1 MTKKDYS
8 KLEKTKQ
15 EIDIAEDDFLKKY
28 PEVLDILLRD
38 RTTNVNIFWAT
49 DNYQSLGDDYQ
60 FLSPIRIELIT
71 GQNNK
76 VIMPRVLK
84 NKTLQNIRIKNM
96 AEVYTPAWI
105 CNAQNNNV
113 DRGWFQ
119 RNDVFNKE
127 TDSSNGGLGWK
138 TNSKKIVFPKSKTWK
153 DYIKDKR
160 LEIACGE
167 APYIASRYDTTTGK
181 FIPVSERIGIL
192 DRKLRVINENVDSPK
207 EWVSAAKIA
216 YQSTYAYEW
225 QGDSLLLARE
235 AILYTFIENYILKFE
250 NKPTLESIKSI
261 ADVISWNVWQMDG
274 LKGTIPNSCEE
285 RSIVTTDIFGEKNIM
300 RSRCLGCIENNI
312 EKHNSIYCVIKDWS
326 NSDIKSQNVKF
337 VELLNNKK

>member
-1 MTKKDYS
+1 MGKKDSS
-8 KLEKTKQ
+8 KFEKTKQ

-28 PEVLDILLRD
+28 PEVLSILLKD
-38 RTTNVNIFWAT
+38 RTTNANIFWAT
-49 DNYQSLGDDYQ
+49 CNYQHLGDDYQ
-60 FLSPIRIELIT
+60 FLSHIRIELIT
-71 GQNNK
+71 GRNNK

-84 NKTLQNIRIKNM
+84 NKALQNIRIKNM

-113 DRGWFQ
+113 DNAWFQ
-119 RNDVFNKE
+119 RKDIFNKE
-127 TDSSNGGLGWK
+127 TDSSNSGLGWE
-138 TNSKKIVFPKSKTWK
+138 TNSEKIVFPKSKTWK

-167 APYIASRYDTTTGK
+167 APYIASRYDATTGK

-192 DRKLRVINENVDSPK
+192 DRKLRIISENVDSPK
-207 EWVSAAKIA
+207 EWVNAAQIA

-250 NKPTLESIKSI
+250 KKPTLESIKSI
-261 ADVISWNVWQMDG
+261 ADIISWNVWQMDG
-274 LKGTIPNSCEE
+274 LKGTIPNSYEE
-285 RSIVTTDIFGEKNIM
+285 ESAPTA
-300 RSRCLGCIENNI
+300 
-312 EKHNSIYCVIKDWS
+312 SIYCVIKDWS
-326 NSDIKSQNVKF
+326 INDENGRNVSF
-337 VELLNNKK
+337 VELLKNEK